1 MILDTNALSDWL
13 ADESAIS
20 ELISAL
26 EEPPIL
32 TYVTLAEYR
41 YGIAGSRYRVKI
53 ATQLKRLESSL
64 PVYYPDNSTTYHYA
78 KIALTLKAKGKP
90 IPQKDLWISAL
101 AKQHDQPVLTQDKHF
116 SSVDGLQVV
125 SWKS

>member
-64 PVYYPDNSTTYHYA
+64 PVYYPDNSTTYHYT
-78 KIALTLKAKGKP
+78 KITVALKKKASPPHKTIFGFLRWP
-90 IPQKDLWISAL
+90 NSM
-101 AKQHDQPVLTQDKHF
+101 HYR
-116 SSVDGLQVV
+116 S
-125 SWKS
+125 

>member
-13 ADESAIS
+13 ANESAIS

-53 ATQLKRLESSL
+53 ATQLKRLES
-64 PVYYPDNSTTYHYA
+64 YHYQQCFLGVFLFPYRLSML
-78 KIALTLKAKGKP
+78 I
-90 IPQKDLWISAL
+90 QV
-101 AKQHDQPVLTQDKHF
+101 QHF
-116 SSVDGLQVV
+116 SVASP
-125 SWKS
+125 

>member
-1 MILDTNALSDWL
+1 MILDTNALSAWL
-13 ADESAIS
+13 ADDLAIS

-26 EEPPIL
+26 NEPPIL

-41 YGIAGSRYRVKI
+41 YGIAGSRYRKKI
-53 ATQLKRLESSL
+53 TTQLKRLESSL

-78 KIALTLKAKGKP
+78 EITLALKEKGKP
-90 IPQKDLWISAL
+90 IPQNDLWISAL
-101 AKQHDQPVLTQDKHF
+101 AKQHDEPVLTQDKHF
-116 SSVDGLQVV
+116 SSVDGLEIV

>member
-13 ADESAIS
+13 ANEPAIS

-41 YGIAGSRYRVKI
+41 YGIAGSRYCV
-53 ATQLKRLESSL
+53 A
-64 PVYYPDNSTTYHYA
+64 P
-78 KIALTLKAKGKP
+78 
-90 IPQKDLWISAL
+90 SAL
-101 AKQHDQPVLTQDKHF
+101 RAAPLGT
-116 SSVDGLQVV
+116 GCTP
-125 SWKS
+125 